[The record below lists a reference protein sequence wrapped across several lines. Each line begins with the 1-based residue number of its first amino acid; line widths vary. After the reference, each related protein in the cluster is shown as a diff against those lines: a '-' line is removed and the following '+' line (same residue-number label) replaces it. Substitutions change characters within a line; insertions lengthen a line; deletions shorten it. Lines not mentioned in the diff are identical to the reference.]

1 MLEAF
6 ALALGSYDRTVRI
19 LEDVTDAALAKE
31 PHRPVEPPPPGCFD
45 GDEVDD
51 HGVAV

>member
-1 MLEAF
+1 MF
-6 ALALGSYDRTVRI
+6 DALALAFSSYARTVDI

-31 PHRPVEPPPPGCFD
+31 PKRPVDLPPLGCFD

-51 HGVAV
+51 HGVSV